1 MVFFFVKKV
10 VENFVSNKNL
20 TIFVLQLNHL
30 NNMNRQI
37 TEKEW
42 ELIEALRNF
51 RNSKH
56 NPSVQLELYIDE
68 LVDELKERD

>member
-1 MVFFFVKKV
+1 M
-10 VENFVSNKNL
+10 SNKNI

>member
-1 MVFFFVKKV
+1 MVLFCKKKV
-10 VENFVSNKNL
+10 ADNFASNKNI
-20 TIFVLQLNHL
+20 TTFVLQLNHL

-68 LVDELKERD
+68 LVDELKEKD